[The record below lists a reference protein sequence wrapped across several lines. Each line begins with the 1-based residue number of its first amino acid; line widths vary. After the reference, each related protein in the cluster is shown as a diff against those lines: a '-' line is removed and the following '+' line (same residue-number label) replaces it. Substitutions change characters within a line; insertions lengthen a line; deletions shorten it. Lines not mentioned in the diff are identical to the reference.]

1 MTRSMKRFFVLL
13 TAIALFVFPILVTN
27 QVSAETIFTD
37 GFETGDFSKWNPVV
51 GTPAVTSG
59 DAHDGTYKAILD
71 ASGEY
76 AQVRFTLEPR
86 NYVCMRSYVMF
97 KTFPASGTETAVLGV
112 YNLSGIYMAEARI
125 RNVGGTVKWALRY
138 YNGGHNTVVSNQGQ
152 PIELNK
158 WYCIE
163 VEGLSG
169 SATGGESRIFID
181 GNELTDVSKTGLN
194 NTSLIN
200 CGYIWDNNS
209 TAVRWYDCVVIAD
222 APIGP
227 ENEAP
232 VANANGPYSVD
243 EGSSIVLD
251 AAGSSDP
258 DGDALTYAWDLDNNS
273 TYETSG
279 STATF
284 SAAASD
290 GPASL
295 TVGLQVTDEHGLQ
308 AFSTAAVNVNNVA
321 PTLNL
326 PTVSPA
332 SAGNIYQ
339 MGGQLTLSGTLTDPG
354 VADTF
359 NINIDW
365 GDGTESIPVSS
376 GSNPHA
382 YSVNKSYSSAGIYNV
397 KVTVADDDSGVSNQ
411 QDIQIVIYDPS
422 AGFVTGGGWIN
433 SLPGAYL
440 PDPSLSGKASFGFVS
455 KYKKGAAVPVGQTEF
470 QFRVA
475 NLNFHSETYQ
485 WLVVAGSKAQY
496 KGTGTLNGV
505 EGYGFIIFAT
515 DGSPDKFRIKIWDA
529 DEVIIYDNM
538 SGTADDASNVQEIG
552 GGSIVIHK

>member
-1 MTRSMKRFFVLL
+1 MARSTKRIMIFL
-13 TAIALFVFPILVTN
+13 TVIALFTFPVLVTN
-27 QVSAETIFTD
+27 QVGAATIFTD

-59 DAHDGTYKAILD
+59 DAHDGNYKAMLD

-86 NYVCMRSYVMF
+86 NHVYMRSYVMF
-97 KTFPASGTETAVLGV
+97 KSFPASGTETAVLGV
-112 YNLSGIYMAEARI
+112 YNISGIYMAEARI
-125 RNVGGTVKWALRY
+125 RNVGGTIKWALRH
-138 YNGGHNTVVSNQGQ
+138 YNGSSHNTVVSNQGQ

-158 WYCIE
+158 WYCVE

-169 SATGGESRIFID
+169 STTEAQSRMFID
-181 GNELTDVSKTGLN
+181 GTELTDVTKTGLN
-194 NTSLIN
+194 NASLIN

-222 APIGP
+222 ALIGP

-232 VANANGPYSVD
+232 VAQANGPYSVD
-243 EGSSIVLD
+243 EGSSITLD
-251 AAGSSDP
+251 ATGSSDP
-258 DGDALTYAWDLDNNS
+258 DGDALSYAWDLDNDL
-273 TYETSG
+273 TYETPG
-279 STATF
+279 ITATF
-284 SAAASD
+284 SAAE

-308 AFSTAAVNVNNVA
+308 SLSTASVTVNNVA

-326 PTVSPA
+326 RALSPV

-339 MGGQLTLSGTLTDPG
+339 MGGLLTLSGTLTDPG
-354 VADTF
+354 LSDTF
-359 NINIDW
+359 EVNIDW
-365 GDGTESIPVSS
+365 GDGTQAIPVSA

-382 YSVNKSYSSAGIYNV
+382 YNVNHTYSAAGIYII
-397 KVTVADDDSGVSNQ
+397 KVTAADDDSAVSNQ
-411 QDIQIVIYDPS
+411 QDIQVVIYDPS

-433 SLPGAYL
+433 SLPGAYM
-440 PDPSLSGKASFGFVS
+440 PDSSLSGKATFGFVS

-529 DEVIIYDNM
+529 DEVVIYDNM
-538 SGTADDASNVQEIG
+538 LGTADDAANVQEIG